1 EVAQEAAWVMFGL
14 LSADGGRDIQQLFGD
29 DKPIP
34 GIAKLLRIGGLP
46 RWIRPFL
53 AAFMRIIGNRI
64 DAAALMATGPR
75 SQKGFKELVVRRE
88 QIIKHMRDTAEE
100 FDAII
105 CPVSSLPALQHG
117 TAARLVAAA
126 SPCLLANLV
135 DLTAGV
141 VPVTRVRR
149 DEQSGRAFSLD
160 RVLRAASQTDIE
172 SIGLPVGVQ
181 VIGLNGDPAER
192 TVLDLMAAI
201 ESQVNFSRWA
211 HQ

>member
-1 EVAQEAAWVMFGL
+1 MQ
-14 LSADGGRDIQQLFGD
+14 
-29 DKPIP
+29 
-34 GIAKLLRIGGLP
+34 
-46 RWIRPFL
+46 
-53 AAFMRIIGNRI
+53 N
-64 DAAALMATGPR
+64 
-75 SQKGFKELVVRRE
+75 
-88 QIIKHMRDTAEE
+88 TAEG
-100 FDAII
+100 FDAIL

-135 DLTAGV
+135 DLPAGV

-149 DEQSGRAFSLD
+149 DEQSGRAFSFD
-160 RVLRAASQTDIE
+160 RVLRTAIKNDID

-181 VIGLNGDPAER
+181 VIGLKGDPAER

-201 ESQVNFSRWA
+201 ESRVSFSRWA

>member
-1 EVAQEAAWVMFGL
+1 M
-14 LSADGGRDIQQLFGD
+14 
-29 DKPIP
+29 
-34 GIAKLLRIGGLP
+34 P
-46 RWIRPFL
+46 RWVRPFL
-53 AAFMRIIGNRI
+53 SAFMRIIGNRI
-64 DAAALMATGPR
+64 DAAALTATGPR
-75 SQKGFKELVVRRE
+75 SPKGFKKLLAHRE
-88 QIIKHMRDTAEE
+88 QIVTYMQNTAEE

-135 DLTAGV
+135 DLPAGV
-141 VPVTRVRR
+141 VPVTRVRG
-149 DEQSGRAFSLD
+149 DEQSGRAFSFD
-160 RVLRAASQTDIE
+160 RVLRTAIKNDID

-181 VIGLNGDPAER
+181 VIGLKGDPAER

-201 ESQVNFSRWA
+201 ESRVSFSRWA